1 MSDKIVV
8 YSNDLNQI
16 SLGSLKEQEQNLFFS
31 LLVKLKD
38 KGHEP
43 VLFTSAEISKML
55 AMHYTQKQIVG
66 FIDDLKNH
74 FFKLDFRTEK
84 RLSNGFI
91 EEDNI
96 NLFKYMRIRYNENR
110 TAIEELEI
118 EVNERFEYMLNQL
131 KANFTAFELANFLV
145 LNSKYSK
152 TLFRLL
158 KQYRTQGWW
167 QVEIEEFRR
176 LMGAPKYRFADFERK
191 VLTPSIK
198 ELTWD
203 NGQPD
208 MLTDYRGAE
217 RPCFKNLSVEKIK
230 GKGRGRGGAV
240 VALKFTWEPE
250 LVEQKQITQSQEV
263 QQPQEVQDTAPDFS
277 EFEKQPQTATENEF
291 LNMSAGEF
299 ASYYRTAMKDTK
311 TDKTAL
317 IYALGA
323 RQDKEEIIKICN
335 ELTHA
340 EKRAKFNNALN
351 ASLKTKPK
359 K

>member
-131 KANFTAFELANFLV
+131 KANFTAFELANFLI

-191 VLTPSIK
+191 VLAPSVK
-198 ELTWD
+198 ELSWND
-203 NGQPD
+203 GQTD

-217 RPCFKNLSVEKIK
+217 RPCFKKLSVEKIK

-250 LVEQKQITQSQEV
+250 LVEKKQITQSQEV
-263 QQPQEVQDTAPDFS
+263 QQPQEVQDKPI
-277 EFEKQPQTATENEF
+277 EQPQTDTENEL

-299 ASYYRTAMKDTK
+299 ASYYLTAMKDTK
-311 TDKTAL
+311 TDKSAL
-317 IYALGA
+317 AYALGA
-323 RQDKEEIIKICN
+323 RQDKDEIGRLVEEMSRAERNARLNKELNNIK
-335 ELTHA
+335 
-340 EKRAKFNNALN
+340 
-351 ASLKTKPK
+351 
-359 K
+359 

>member
-43 VLFTSAEISKML
+43 VLFTSAEIAKML
-55 AMHYTQKQIVG
+55 AMHYTQKQIVV

-91 EEDNI
+91 EEDNV

-131 KANFTAFELANFLV
+131 KANFTSFELANFLI

-167 QVEIEEFRR
+167 QVELKEFKR
-176 LMGAPKYRFADFERK
+176 LMQVPKSYQMTHIDNK
-191 VLTPSIK
+191 IIKPSIK
-198 ELTWD
+198 ELSWD
-203 NGQPD
+203 NGQTD
-208 MLTDYRGAE
+208 MLKDYRGAD

-250 LVEQKQITQSQEV
+250 LVEKKQIEQSQEEPQTQSPQV
-263 QQPQEVQDTAPDFS
+263 EPQQPQ
-277 EFEKQPQTATENEF
+277 FEIPQ
-291 LNMSAGEF
+291 
-299 ASYYRTAMKDTK
+299 
-311 TDKTAL
+311 
-317 IYALGA
+317 
-323 RQDKEEIIKICN
+323 EEKISWSC
-335 ELTHA
+335 LQVSSQQH
-340 EKRAKFNNALN
+340 FI
-351 ASLKTKPK
+351 PP
-359 K
+359 

>member
-8 YSNDLNQI
+8 YSNDLNQVA
-16 SLGSLKEQEQNLFFS
+16 LGSLKEQEQNLFFS

-43 VLFTSAEISKML
+43 VIFSSAEIAKML
-55 AMHYTQKQIVG
+55 AMHYTQKQIVS

-158 KQYRTQGWW
+158 KQYKTQGWW
-167 QVEIEEFRR
+167 QVDIKEFKRLIQVPKSYRMIEIDKRI
-176 LMGAPKYRFADFERK
+176 LI
-191 VLTPSIK
+191 PSIK
-198 ELTWD
+198 ELSWD

-208 MLTDYRGAE
+208 MLTDYRGAD

-250 LVEQKQITQSQEV
+250 LVEKKQITQSQEV
-263 QQPQEVQDTAPDFS
+263 QQPQIDQDKPI
-277 EFEKQPQTATENEF
+277 EQPQTDTENEF
-291 LNMSAGEF
+291 LSMTAGEF
-299 ASYYRTAMKDTK
+299 ARYYRTAMKDTK

-323 RQDKEEIIKICN
+323 RQDKDEIRKICN
-335 ELTHA
+335 ELARA
-340 EKRAKFNNALN
+340 ERNAKLN
-351 ASLKTKPK
+351 RELSEIR
-359 K
+359 

>member
-31 LLVKLKD
+31 ILVKLKD

-43 VLFTSAEISKML
+43 VIFDTTELNNMLSK
-55 AMHYTQKQIVG
+55 HYTESQLTAFVKG
-66 FIDDLKNH
+66 LKDH
-74 FFKLDFRTEK
+74 FFKLDFRTEYYYK
-84 RLSNGFI
+84 NGGVA
-91 EEDNI
+91 EESV
-96 NLFKYMRIRYNENR
+96 NLFKRMRIEYTDENKK
-110 TAIEELEI
+110 TVKSLLI
-118 EVNERFEYMLNQL
+118 EVNEQFEYMLNAL
-131 KANFTAFELANFLV
+131 KANFTAFELANFLI

-167 QVEIEEFRR
+167 QVELKEFKR
-176 LMGAPKYRFADFERK
+176 LLQVPKTYQMTHIDNK
-191 VLTPSIK
+191 IIKPSIK

-203 NGQPD
+203 NGQTD

-250 LVEQKQITQSQEV
+250 LVEKKQIEQSQEEPQTQSPQV
-263 QQPQEVQDTAPDFS
+263 EPQQPQ
-277 EFEKQPQTATENEF
+277 FEIPQEEKD
-291 LNMSAGEF
+291 LMELSAGQF
-299 ASYYRTAMKDTK
+299 AATFYTAMKDTK
-311 TDKTAL
+311 KDKSVLVRALGRRTDKDEIGRLVEEMSRAERN
-317 IYALGA
+317 A
-323 RQDKEEIIKICN
+323 RLNKE
-335 ELTHA
+335 L
-340 EKRAKFNNALN
+340 NNIE
-351 ASLKTKPK
+351 
-359 K
+359 

>member
-16 SLGSLKEQEQNLFFS
+16 SLGSLKEQAQNLFFS

-55 AMHYTQKQIVG
+55 ATHYTQKQIVD

-176 LMGAPKYRFADFERK
+176 LMSAPKYRFAEVDRCILK
-191 VLTPSIK
+191 PCIK
-198 ELTWD
+198 ELSWD

-250 LVEQKQITQSQEV
+250 LVKKKQIEQSQEEL
-263 QQPQEVQDTAPDFS
+263 QPQIDQDKPI
-277 EFEKQPQTATENEF
+277 EQPQTDTEKF

-299 ASYYRTAMKDTK
+299 ARSYCTAMKDTK

-317 IYALGA
+317 ICALGS
-323 RQDKEEIIKICN
+323 RQDKDEIGRLVEEMS
-335 ELTHA
+335 
-340 EKRAKFNNALN
+340 RAQRKV
-351 ASLKTKPK
+351 KQRTQ
-359 K
+359 

>member
-1 MSDKIVV
+1 MSEKIVV

-31 LLVKLKD
+31 ILVKLKD

-43 VLFTSAEISKML
+43 VFFDTTELNNMLSK
-55 AMHYTQKQIVG
+55 HYTESQLTAFVKG
-66 FIDDLKNH
+66 LKDH

-84 RLSNGFI
+84 VLSNGDI

-96 NLFKYMRIRYNENR
+96 NLFKYMRIRYNEDR
-110 TAIEELEI
+110 TVIKELEI

-131 KANFTAFELANFLV
+131 KANFTAFELANFLI

-167 QVEIEEFRR
+167 QVELKEFKR
-176 LMGAPKYRFADFERK
+176 LLQVPKTYQMTHIDNK
-191 VLTPSIK
+191 IIKPSIK

-203 NGQPD
+203 NGQTD

-250 LVEQKQITQSQEV
+250 LVEKKQITQCQEV
-263 QQPQEVQDTAPDFS
+263 QQPQIDQDKPI
-277 EFEKQPQTATENEF
+277 EQPQTDTENEF

-299 ASYYRTAMKDTK
+299 ARYYCTAMKDTK

-317 IYALGA
+317 ICALGA
-323 RQDKEEIIKICN
+323 RQDKDEISRLVEEMSRAERNAKLN
-335 ELTHA
+335 RELS
-340 EKRAKFNNALN
+340 EIR
-351 ASLKTKPK
+351 
-359 K
+359 

>member
-43 VLFTSAEISKML
+43 VLFTSAEISIML
-55 AMHYTQKQIVG
+55 ATHYTQKQIVA

-158 KQYRTQGWW
+158 KQFRTHGWW
-167 QVEIEEFRR
+167 QVELKEFKR
-176 LMGAPKYRFADFERK
+176 LMQVPKSYRMIEIDIRILK
-191 VLTPSIK
+191 PSIK
-198 ELTWD
+198 ELSWD

-217 RPCFKNLSVEKIK
+217 KPCFKNLSVEKIK
-230 GKGRGRGGAV
+230 GKGRGRGGV
-240 VALKFTWEPE
+240 VLALKFTWEPE
-250 LVEQKQITQSQEV
+250 LVKKKQIEQNLE
-263 QQPQEVQDTAPDFS
+263 QP
-277 EFEKQPQTATENEF
+277 QPQTEEESIEKTGEVSNQPQFETPQEEKD
-291 LNMSAGEF
+291 LMELSAGEF
-299 ASYYRTAMKDTK
+299 ASLFKSAMKDTK
-311 TDKTAL
+311 KDKSVLVRVLGSRTD
-317 IYALGA
+317 
-323 RQDKEEIIKICN
+323 QDEISRLFL
-335 ELTHA
+335 E
-340 EKRAKFNNALN
+340 
-351 ASLKTKPK
+351 
-359 K
+359 